1 MVCKC
6 LLELIILVFGDIF
19 PPVEACNR
27 WYRRWL
33 SMLARITSRVDPPV
47 VHLTSVKLE
56 GGSKQP
62 STTKKEVRNGTPKRR
77 LPTLTQLSSTLRSP
91 IGALLLV
98 CTFTLLY
105 CAAEM
110 ISPPPFG
117 VNTRWTGGAECAG
130 PEFELKSIC
139 ICPRET
145 VCIKDV
151 KSLLFLA
158 FSRLSAYFDYPLYVI
173 LFLSKAHNLRG
184 ILQRTHLSE
193 FLPLDDMHN
202 LHTFA
207 GTVVGFEVIWHS
219 WWHLLR
225 WGLDGDIK
233 LLWQHQTGT
242 TGFIS
247 LIVTPLIAWPM
258 LIPRLRKGIEFRTR
272 KALHYLSMV
281 WGVSIC
287 FHAPARWIGLIMG
300 LSVGLYVLDWLYGY
314 FFKISYVQT
323 LKFKRI
329 GSSVQVTWE
338 HPPGFKSEGSG
349 YVYLCLP
356 WISRTEWHAFS
367 LVSHPT
373 LPNHS
378 CVCMAAVGDWT
389 KAVHNALSKPCSR
402 PGWLYGP
409 FPSPFSTAAGYDNLI
424 GVASGIGITP
434 SMSVIVNMAETRVVH
449 LIWMCRDADLI
460 EFYMTQFEKFHKD
473 AWSFIFYTGKRSL
486 VLGDKPKNPRV
497 KVCLGRPN
505 LEELIVAL
513 VDHTHHGSPMPKK
526 LLQKAAEAEDKIYN
540 KSPTA
545 RFADALERA
554 MVSYSLAEM
563 FAMALDATEPMD
575 GKPPESASLD
585 GFLSMVHTV
594 CSIEGGVTDEDLT
607 SNFKAVDT
615 SGNGTLE
622 EDELAQIFE
631 TLRLEMAAEQALIEA
646 SKALD
651 TYPSRCGS
659 GAGRQVTSEATLR
672 RQASSLMDAS
682 REERKHMTDNWQIM
696 YCGGAAPVVKT
707 LEEIKQKYDIPLKI
721 ESFAW

>member
-1 MVCKC
+1 MRK
-6 LLELIILVFGDIF
+6 
-19 PPVEACNR
+19 A
-27 WYRRWL
+27 
-33 SMLARITSRVDPPV
+33 
-47 VHLTSVKLE
+47 
-56 GGSKQP
+56 
-62 STTKKEVRNGTPKRR
+62 
-77 LPTLTQLSSTLRSP
+77 TLTQLSSTLRSP
-91 IGALLLV
+91 IFALLLV

-117 VNTRWTGGAECAG
+117 VNTGWTNGTECAG

-158 FSRLSAYFDYPLYVI
+158 FSRLGAYFDYPLYMI

-184 ILQRTHLSE
+184 ILHRTHLSE

-207 GTVVGFEVIWHS
+207 GAAVGFEVIWHS

-233 LLWQHQTGT
+233 LLWQHQTGI
-242 TGFIS
+242 TGLIS
-247 LIVTPLIAWPM
+247 LIVTPLIVWPM
-258 LIPRLRKGIEFRTR
+258 LIPRLRKGIEFTTR
-272 KALHYLSMV
+272 KALHYLSIV

-300 LSVGLYVLDWLYGY
+300 LVIGLYVLDWLYGY
-314 FFKISYVQT
+314 FFKISYAQT
-323 LKFKRI
+323 LDFKRI
-329 GSSVQVTWE
+329 GRSVQVTWE

-389 KAVHNALSKPCSR
+389 KAVHNALSKPTSR

-434 SMSVIVNMAETRVVH
+434 SISTIVNMAETRAVH

-460 EFYMTQFEKFHKD
+460 EFYMTQIQFDDD
-473 AWSFIFYTGKRSL
+473 AWSFIFYTGKRQL
-486 VLGDKPKNPRV
+486 VLGDRPKNPKV

-526 LLQKAAEAEDKIYN
+526 LLQKVAEAEDKIYN

-545 RFADALERA
+545 RFVDALERG

-563 FAMALDATEPMD
+563 FAMALDATEPMN
-575 GKPPESASLD
+575 GNLPESASLD

-607 SNFKAVDT
+607 RNFKAVDT

-622 EDELAQIFE
+622 EDELAQILE
-631 TLRLEMAAEQALIEA
+631 TLRLEMAAEQVLIEA
-646 SKALD
+646 ERALD
-651 TYPSRCGS
+651 QSDDVVQ
-659 GAGRQVTSEATLR
+659 GRGIKHER
-672 RQASSLMDAS
+672 RVLCMDVS
-682 REERKHMTDNWQIM
+682 REERKHMTDAWQIM

-707 LEEIKQKYDIPLKI
+707 LEEIKEKYGIPLKI

>member
-1 MVCKC
+1 MPAHVA
-6 LLELIILVFGDIF
+6 
-19 PPVEACNR
+19 P
-27 WYRRWL
+27 
-33 SMLARITSRVDPPV
+33 
-47 VHLTSVKLE
+47 SVGEEKFLE
-56 GGSKQP
+56 GSSKQP
-62 STTKKEVRNGTPKRR
+62 STTKKEVRKGTPKRR

-105 CAAEM
+105 CAAEI

-117 VNTRWTGGAECAG
+117 VNTGWTGGAECAG

-193 FLPLDDMHN
+193 FLPLDDMHH

-225 WGLDGDIK
+225 WGLNGDIK
-233 LLWQHQTGT
+233 LLWQHQTGI
-242 TGFIS
+242 TGLIS

-272 KALHYLSMV
+272 KALHYLSIV

-287 FHAPARWIGLIMG
+287 FHAPARWIGVIMG
-300 LSVGLYVLDWLYGY
+300 LAVGLYVLDWLYGY
-314 FFKISYVQT
+314 FFQISYAQT
-323 LKFKRI
+323 LDFKRI

-338 HPPGFKSEGSG
+338 HPPGFKSSDGAG

-389 KAVHNALSKPCSR
+389 KAVHAALSKPSVR
-402 PGWLYGP
+402 PGWIYGP
-409 FPSPFSTAAGYDNLI
+409 FPSPFSTAAGYDNI
-424 GVASGIGITP
+424 ICVASGIGITP
-434 SMSVIVNMAETRVVH
+434 SISTIVKFAESRAVN

-460 EFYMTQFEKFHKD
+460 EFYMNQIPFDDD
-473 AWSFIFYTGKRSL
+473 AWSFIFYTGKRQL
-486 VLGDKPKNPRV
+486 VLGDKPKNPMV

-513 VDHTHHGSPMPKK
+513 VDHTHHGRPMPKK
-526 LLQKAAEAEDKIYN
+526 LMQKAAEAEDKIYN

-545 RFADALERA
+545 RFADALERG

-563 FAMALDATEPMD
+563 FAIALDATNPVD
-575 GKPPESASLD
+575 GKPPVSASLD
-585 GFLSMVHTV
+585 GFLSMVRTV
-594 CSIEGGVTDEDLT
+594 CSIEGGLTDEDLART
-607 SNFKAVDT
+607 FKAVDT
-615 SGNGTLE
+615 DGNGTLE
-622 EDELAQIFE
+622 EDELAQILE
-631 TLRLEMAAEQALIEA
+631 PLRLEVAAEQALIEA
-646 SKALD
+646 RKALEIQG
-651 TYPSRCGS
+651 GS
-659 GAGRQVTSEATLR
+659 PLHPR
-672 RQASSLMDAS
+672 RVLVRGGSMMDVG
-682 REERKHMTDNWQIM
+682 REERKHMTDAWQIM

-707 LEEIKQKYDIPLKI
+707 LEEIKEKYGIPLKI